1 MKKKPNAG
9 NRFFGTA
16 TPETR
21 KERGMKAFAWRRDVT
36 VGQHGTNHD
45 DAACAVMKAFQRQR
59 VNRKVRLDCNRSSTF
74 FNFFFFFETF

>member
-1 MKKKPNAG
+1 
-9 NRFFGTA
+9 
-16 TPETR
+16 
-21 KERGMKAFAWRRDVT
+21 MKAFAWRRDVT

-74 FNFFFFFETF
+74 STFFFFSKLFDLVHPPIHGYLSKSHTLLSIPH